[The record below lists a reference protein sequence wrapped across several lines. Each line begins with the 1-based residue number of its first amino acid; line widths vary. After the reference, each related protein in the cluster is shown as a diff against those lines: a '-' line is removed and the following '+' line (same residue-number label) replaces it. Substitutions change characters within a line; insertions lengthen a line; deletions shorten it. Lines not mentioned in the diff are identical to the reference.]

1 MAERVGFEPTK
12 GSHPCRF
19 SRPVHSTALPPL
31 RRLLLNGM
39 RCLPKPV
46 VKVNTSAL
54 NLIMPQKSDGF
65 SVKKSTPDGLQSVVA
80 DVSTMLGLH

>member
-1 MAERVGFEPTK
+1 
-12 GSHPCRF
+12 
-19 SRPVHSTALPPL
+19 
-31 RRLLLNGM
+31 
-39 RCLPKPV
+39 V

-65 SVKKSTPDGLQSVVA
+65 SVKKLTPDGLQSVVA